1 VSLLANVGKTDKIL
15 RIAAG
20 VVLVAATFLVLGGLS
35 TTAGIV
41 ASLVGVVLIA
51 TAAMNFCPAYKI
63 LGLSTC
69 KQCD

>member
-1 VSLLANVGKTDKIL
+1 MSLLANVGKTDKIL

-20 VVLVAATFLVLGGLS
+20 VVLLAAAFMVLGGLS

-41 ASLVGVVLIA
+41 ASLVGVVLIV
-51 TAAMNFCPAYKI
+51 TAAINFCPAYRL